1 MYYIEKIYDFTK
13 TIDIYYKVV
22 MKKEI
27 LFFILTG
34 IDFWKE
40 DEKLGEE
47 VRMLYN
53 NIYNL
58 CINRDEPVLGYIY
71 ELIEDNLSNRDLGRE
86 IKGIQIPILVAY
98 NRENFRT
105 NRVRR
110 HDV

>member
-1 MYYIEKIYDFTK
+1 
-13 TIDIYYKVV
+13 

-71 ELIEDNLSNRDLGRE
+71 ELIEDNLSNGLYFQYE
-86 IKGIQIPILVAY
+86 ISKRYTKTIKPFSSNNTKL
-98 NRENFRT
+98 
-105 NRVRR
+105 
-110 HDV
+110 